1 MRNDVH
7 DIWIARLSAHC
18 GRSVYGDAT
27 YATMPQCSLKHA
39 CIAQRLTSMPATA
52 GAPVNGNDLAW
63 LPGLPGLTSL
73 TLVRPCAITKTTLWR
88 FLCSLDT

>member
-1 MRNDVH
+1 
-7 DIWIARLSAHC
+7 
-18 GRSVYGDAT
+18 
-27 YATMPQCSLKHA
+27 
-39 CIAQRLTSMPATA
+39 LTSMPATA